1 MLIDLHTHTRPLS
14 HDSLLSPD
22 ELIEA
27 AKAAGLDA
35 VCLTEHDFTWE
46 PEKVRDLARRHAFT
60 VIPGIEVNTE
70 DGHIIAF
77 GLDRYV
83 YGIHRIAEL
92 ARLVDEAGGVLIAAH
107 PYRRQLP
114 FGLRREGGPDE
125 ASAWSEAL
133 ERAAANP
140 AYRYVC
146 AVETFNGRSSQREND
161 FSQEL
166 CRRLGLPAVAGSDA
180 HQRDDLGR
188 CATQFQRPVAD
199 VWELIAE
206 LRAGRFRPVIP
217 ASGSAHP
224 EPIEG

>member
-22 ELIEA
+22 ELIDA

-83 YGIHRIAEL
+83 YGIHRIADL
-92 ARLVDEAGGVLIAAH
+92 ARLVDEAGGALIAAH

-114 FGLRREGGPDE
+114 WQLRREGDPDR

-146 AVETFNGRSSQREND
+146 ALETLNGRSSQREND

-188 CATQFQRPVAD
+188 CATEFQRPVAD
-199 VWELIAE
+199 LSDLVRELH
-206 LRAGRFRPVIP
+206 AGRFRPRWLCP
-217 ASGSAHP
+217 RSA
-224 EPIEG
+224 GLR